1 MSKMSYN
8 FCHLFLAEVTW
19 LGVLDEFFPQ
29 LLSFELDTSASDDLL
44 SDPLS
49 NSTVDSTLVLLHR
62 YSCCLVL
69 TTSHCWHFSYCAQC
83 S

>member
-44 SDPLS
+44 SDPLC
-49 NSTVDSTLVLLHR
+49 NSTIDSTLVQLQLLFCTDH
-62 YSCCLVL
+62 
-69 TTSHCWHFSYCAQC
+69 
-83 S
+83 